1 MKMDHG
7 ISSRVSSALTSWD
20 SMNDKSTRIIF
31 HNQEEMNSQGENR
44 SNPTVNVLMRVERTE
59 FKFTEVK

>member
-1 MKMDHG
+1 MG
-7 ISSRVSSALTSWD
+7 
-20 SMNDKSTRIIF
+20 DKSTRIIL

-44 SNPTVNVLMRVERTE
+44 VWSDPTVNVLMRVERTE

>member
-1 MKMDHG
+1 MG
-7 ISSRVSSALTSWD
+7 
-20 SMNDKSTRIIF
+20 DKSTRIIF